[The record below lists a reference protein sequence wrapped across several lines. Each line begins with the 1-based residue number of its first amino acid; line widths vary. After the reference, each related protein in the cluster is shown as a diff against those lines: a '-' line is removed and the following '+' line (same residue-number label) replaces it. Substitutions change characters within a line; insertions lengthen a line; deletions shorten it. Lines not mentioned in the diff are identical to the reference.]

1 MSNEM
6 RLVDANALMDDVEMD
21 GALYACL
28 GCVED
33 VRFLVDSQPTV
44 DAVEVV
50 RCKDCKFTEGRSKYG
65 WLWCGKW
72 NDARDD
78 YGYCYRGERRTDET
92 KTD

>member
-1 MSNEM
+1 M
-6 RLVDANALMDDVEMD
+6 REKLIELLSEVQYLGGLEEKIADRLIANDVI
-21 GALYACL
+21 
-28 GCVED
+28 
-33 VRFLVDSQPTV
+33 Q
-44 DAVEVV
+44 VV
-50 RCKDCKFTEGRSKYG
+50 RCKDCRFTEGRSKYG

>member
-1 MSNEM
+1 MARLIDADAFIAKYCKECGGWCNLKNEYCNTVGDFM
-6 RLVDANALMDDVEMD
+6 KA
-21 GALYACL
+21 
-28 GCVED
+28 
-33 VRFLVDSQPTV
+33 PTV